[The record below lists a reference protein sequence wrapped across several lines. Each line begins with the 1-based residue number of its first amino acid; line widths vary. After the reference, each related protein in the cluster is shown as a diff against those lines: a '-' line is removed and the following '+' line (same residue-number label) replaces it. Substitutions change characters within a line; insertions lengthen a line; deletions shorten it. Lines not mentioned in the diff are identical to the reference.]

1 MASNNLTD
9 VSSTLLDTSKKTNVI
24 FWIVTAFL
32 IADVILN
39 YVAEFIEPQLIS
51 LPSIIF
57 FTIMVGVCSF
67 GVYYLMKFVR
77 EKSKGVVSKDPYLR
91 IISTIVMVVQFI
103 LIALVVSLLFEI
115 LLSSQYDTPLFVATA
130 LISEI
135 LALGLLGLF
144 AQRFLSWFKLN
155 RHSTVVLIYGLSFAV
170 AAFSLGVIVIYDVTY
185 LPQKAARITP
195 ETGVVFPNTLEP
207 GSLLDILFS
216 VYTYLN
222 MISFG
227 LLIVATAILLFHYAK
242 KIGRVKFWVIILL
255 PLVYF
260 ISSSVENL
268 KIYTPTTD
276 SEWFNWYL
284 FSSLNSTAGG
294 ILFGIAFWT
303 IAKTLRQN
311 SVVREYLKFAAF
323 GFVMLFI
330 STQASPSGAPYPPY
344 GLITMTF
351 LPLSSHMIF
360 LGLYSTAI
368 SISQDNQL
376 RRSIKKVA
384 SENSN
389 LLGSIGTA
397 QMEQEIQKTV
407 TSMKN
412 VVEEQE
418 KEMEEQSGIEANLEE
433 DEMKK
438 YLEEVMQE
446 VGKAKKP
453 SI

>member
-1 MASNNLTD
+1 MASNNLAD
-9 VSSTLLDTSKKTNVI
+9 IPSALLDTSKKTTIV

-39 YVAEFIEPQLIS
+39 YVAEFIEPYLIS

-57 FTIMVGVCSF
+57 FTVMVGVCGF
-67 GVYYLMKFVR
+67 GAYYLLKFVR
-77 EKSKGVVSKDPYLR
+77 EKSKSVVSKDPYLR
-91 IISTIVMVVQFI
+91 VISTTVLVVQFL
-103 LIALVVSLLFEI
+103 LISLVVSLLFEI
-115 LLSSQYDTPLFVATA
+115 LFTSQYHTPLFVATA

-144 AQRFLSWFKLN
+144 AQRFLSWFKTN
-155 RHSTVVLIYGLSFAV
+155 RQSTVVLIYGLSFAV
-170 AAFSLGVIVIYDVTY
+170 AAFSLAVIVIYDVTY
-185 LPQKAARITP
+185 LPQKDPNITP
-195 ETGVVFPNTLEP
+195 ETGVIFPNTLEP

-227 LLIVATAILLFHYAK
+227 LLILATAILLFHYSK
-242 KIGRVKFWVIILL
+242 KIGRVKFWIIILL

-260 ISSSVENL
+260 ISSSIENL
-268 KIYTPTTD
+268 KVYTPTTD

-303 IAKTLRQN
+303 IGKTLRQN
-311 SVVREYLKFAAF
+311 SAVREYLKFAAF
-323 GFVMLFI
+323 GFVLLFI

-344 GLITMTF
+344 GIITMTF
-351 LPLSSHMIF
+351 LPLSSNMIF

-384 SENSN
+384 AENQN

-397 QMEQEIQKTV
+397 QREAELWKRV
-407 TSMKN
+407 NKLKP
-412 VVEEQE
+412 VVEEE
-418 KEMEEQSGIEANLEE
+418 EREMEQRTGVQTSIE
-433 DEMKK
+433 DKDVK
-438 YLEEVMQE
+438 SYVEEVLRE
-446 VGKAKKP
+446 FGKTKIQK
-453 SI
+453 

>member
-1 MASNNLTD
+1 MVASNNITD
-9 VSSTLLDTSKKTNVI
+9 FPSALLDTSKKITVI

-39 YVAEFIEPQLIS
+39 YVAEFIEPYLIS

-67 GVYYLMKFVR
+67 GTYFLLRFVG
-77 EKSKGVVSKDPYLR
+77 ENSKSIVSKDPYLR
-91 IISTIVMVVQFI
+91 IISTIVMVVQFL
-103 LIALVVSLLFEI
+103 LIALVLSLLFEI
-115 LLSSQYDTPLFVATA
+115 LLTSQYDTPLFVATA
-130 LISEI
+130 LTSEI

-144 AQRFLSWFKLN
+144 AQRFFSWFKLN
-155 RHSTVVLIYGLSFAV
+155 RQSTVVFVYGLSFAV
-170 AAFSLGVIVIYDVTY
+170 AAFSLGVIVTYDVTY
-185 LPQKAARITP
+185 LPQKDPHITP
-195 ETGVVFPNTLEP
+195 QTGVIFPNTLEP

-227 LLIVATAILLFHYAK
+227 LLILATAILLFYYSN

-260 ISSSVENL
+260 ISSSIENL

-276 SEWFNWYL
+276 SEWFSWYL

-303 IAKTLRQN
+303 IGKTLRQN
-311 SVVREYLKFAAF
+311 SAVREYLKFAAF
-323 GFVMLFI
+323 GFVLLFI
-330 STQASPSGAPYPPY
+330 SSQASPSGAPYPPY
-344 GLITMTF
+344 GIITMTF
-351 LPLSSHMIF
+351 LPLSSYMIF

-384 SENSN
+384 AENQN

-407 TSMKN
+407 NSMKD

-418 KEMEEQSGIEANLEE
+418 KELEEQTGIEANLEE

-438 YLEEVMQE
+438 YLEEAMQE

-453 SI
+453 